1 MTLKSFDLNE
11 DTLQQI
17 RAIKESKG
25 LKSEKQVVI
34 QAIEHY
40 ALSEM
45 IEHESAEY
53 KTLQKM
59 NRIENELKQ
68 LRNKLNHV
76 DHGVSVN
83 NLFLASE
90 FELARHP
97 RAIINRDTLEGEYY
111 SSARK
116 EITKMIR
123 ERDSYKRKGKS
134 KDITETFEQNK
145 SDETGDIE
153 KKKPSIDIED
163 DWLNV

>member
-1 MTLKSFDLNE
+1 MISKRYDLDE
-11 DTLQQI
+11 DTVSKI
-17 RAIKESKG
+17 HTIKKAKG
-25 LKSEKQVVI
+25 FKSEKEVLV

-59 NRIENELKQ
+59 NAIENELKQ
-68 LRNKLNHV
+68 LKNKLNYV

-145 SDETGDIE
+145 SDESISVE
-153 KKKPSIDIED
+153 KKKPSIEIDD